1 MRFAAPVVLQI
12 AVSAGF
18 LAAAC
23 ARQPAVVASDVPRH
37 VTSMVSASAVV
48 EACPDA
54 RHMNAKA
61 AAETINKLV
70 EPCGKVPGGK
80 AHFTATLVPGGKIE
94 LVSPDE
100 VVPTCV
106 LSHGLAHPVA
116 LTKPCRFDVQLE
128 ERKLDGSPAQR

>member
-1 MRFAAPVVLQI
+1 MRLVARVALAI

-23 ARQPAVVASDVPRH
+23 APQPAVDASGVPRH

-48 EACPDA
+48 DACPDS
-54 RHMNAKA
+54 RHMNARA

-80 AHFTATLVPGGKIE
+80 AHFTATLAPGGRIE
-94 LVSPDE
+94 LASPED

-116 LTKPCRFDVQLE
+116 LTRPCRFDVQLE
-128 ERKLDGSPAQR
+128 ERKLDASPRR

>member
-1 MRFAAPVVLQI
+1 MRLAAPVAFAIVG
-12 AVSAGF
+12 SAGL

-23 ARQPAVVASDVPRH
+23 AQQPAADASGVPRH

-48 EACPDA
+48 DACPDA
-54 RHMNAKA
+54 RRMNAKA
-61 AAETINKLV
+61 AVETINKLV

-80 AHFTATLVPGGKIE
+80 AHFTATLAPGGKIE
-94 LVSPDE
+94 LASPED

-116 LTKPCRFDVQLE
+116 LTRPCRFDVLLE
-128 ERKLDGSPAQR
+128 ERKLDASPPR